1 MTTDQAAG
9 PVPVLRTF
17 HGGVV
22 TPMAPDPGEA
32 GPDAETVFDI
42 FLGPG
47 DLYFGD
53 GNTRIRTLLGS
64 CVAVTL
70 WHPRARIG
78 GMCHYVV
85 PSRRDRGAGHELS
98 GHYADEALLLL
109 LGEIRATAT
118 SPQEYQV
125 KMFGGG
131 SQFSVTGTMNVAARN
146 VEAGLE
152 LLERHNL
159 RLTSMHFGGTGHR
172 QVILDVRSGD
182 VWVRHVELTDQGI
195 S

>member
-1 MTTDQAAG
+1 MTTEQFVDVADGSVAAD
-9 PVPVLRTF
+9 
-17 HGGVV
+17 
-22 TPMAPDPGEA
+22 DPGPRGSLPSWAPRVVEE
-32 GPDAETVFDI
+32 PLLDV

-53 GNTRIRTLLGS
+53 RTTRIRTLLGS
-64 CVAVTL
+64 CVALTL

-85 PSRRDRGAGHELS
+85 PTRHGRQPLHELS

-109 LGEIRATAT
+109 LGEIRSTAT
-118 SPQEYQV
+118 SPHEYQV

-131 SQFSVTGTMNVAARN
+131 SQFADTTIDVATRN

-152 LLERHNL
+152 LLKGHGL
-159 RLTSMHFGGTGHR
+159 TLTSMHFGGTGHR
-172 QVILDVRSGD
+172 QVILDVSTGD
-182 VWVRHVELTDQGI
+182 VWVRHVALSDRVGK

>member
-1 MTTDQAAG
+1 MAERLAEVDDEEVATAPA
-9 PVPVLRTF
+9 VAEPVL
-17 HGGVV
+17 
-22 TPMAPDPGEA
+22 
-32 GPDAETVFDI
+32 DI

-53 GNTRIRTLLGS
+53 RTTRIRTLLGS
-64 CVAVTL
+64 CVALTL

-85 PSRRDRGAGHELS
+85 PTRQSAAADGGLS

-109 LGEIRATAT
+109 LQEIRQSGT
-118 SPQEYQV
+118 SPKEYQV

-131 SQFSVTGTMNVAARN
+131 SQFAATTSLNVATRN
-146 VEAGLE
+146 VEFGLD
-152 LLERHNL
+152 LLRDHNL
-159 RLTSMHFGGTGHR
+159 FLTSMHFGGTGHR
-172 QVILDVRSGD
+172 QVILDVSTGD
-182 VWVRHVELTDQGI
+182 VWVRHVELSPTAR